1 MDIIYLHGLKV
12 NCVIGV
18 WEWERQIRQTI
29 TLDLDMGF
37 DISRAAA
44 SDDLQDT
51 LSYKDVAKR
60 VTEFVGE
67 SEFALVEKLAEEV
80 ATILRLLDAQAG
92 EDDPDVLLAAER
104 VHGALARR
112 LAPDVGPQAEAA
124 HALAAERH
132 ALIEPQVHRVVG
144 EVVGHALRRGVRHH
158 LAPTPNERTVRD
170 SSAPFDKLS
179 VSGRGLRMT
188 LSTNRIT

>member
-60 VTEFVGE
+60 VTEFVSE
-67 SEFALVEKLAEEV
+67 SEFALVEKLAEQV
-80 ATILRLLDAQAG
+80 ATILRDEFAIQWCRVRVNKFGAVNGAG
-92 EDDPDVLLAAER
+92 
-104 VHGALARR
+104 
-112 LAPDVGPQAEAA
+112 DVGIVI
-124 HALAAERH
+124 ERGD
-132 ALIEPQVHRVVG
+132 RG
-144 EVVGHALRRGVRHH
+144 E
-158 LAPTPNERTVRD
+158 
-170 SSAPFDKLS
+170 
-179 VSGRGLRMT
+179 SGSR
-188 LSTNRIT
+188 